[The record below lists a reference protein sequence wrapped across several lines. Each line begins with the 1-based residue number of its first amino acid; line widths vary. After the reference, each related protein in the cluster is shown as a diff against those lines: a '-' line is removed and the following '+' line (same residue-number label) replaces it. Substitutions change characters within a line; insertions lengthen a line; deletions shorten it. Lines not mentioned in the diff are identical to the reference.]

1 MTESQERAGADT
13 RTGADGDTTVPALTG
28 TDGDTTVPARAGTD
42 GTPTARTVGTP
53 TAGAGGD
60 AEAAPAPPSPAF
72 APDSLVLN
80 RKLPLWYQVS
90 QSLRASILGRPQDAS
105 ARLPTEEQLAA
116 HYGVSVLT
124 MRQALKELEAE
135 GLISR
140 HRRRGTFIEPRA
152 RRVSPVRLLGSVD
165 AIVAQQSGE
174 ATTVLGHGPTA
185 VPGDLAEFFPDCAEV
200 TCYRRL
206 RRDGQSD
213 EPTNWAE
220 NAVRPDIAARIDV
233 ADLERWPMTKV
244 LRDVVGVRI
253 SRITDT
259 VEARLA
265 DPVTAELL
273 QVPLL
278 SPILHYTGVT
288 YDEEGRVVDVA
299 RIRYRGDR
307 FSFSVTVEAH

>member
-1 MTESQERAGADT
+1 MT
-13 RTGADGDTTVPALTG
+13 
-28 TDGDTTVPARAGTD
+28 
-42 GTPTARTVGTP
+42 
-53 TAGAGGD
+53 
-60 AEAAPAPPSPAF
+60 AF

-90 QSLRASILGRPQDAS
+90 QSLRASILGRTPDAS
-105 ARLPTEEQLAA
+105 LRLPTEEQLAA

-124 MRQALKELEAE
+124 MRQALKELEEE

-140 HRRRGTFIEPRA
+140 HRRRGTFIEPGA
-152 RRVSPVRLLGSVD
+152 RRSTPRRLLGSID

-174 ATTVLGHGPTA
+174 RTTVLGHGAEP
-185 VPGDLAEFFPDCAEV
+185 VPGELAEYFPDVTEV
-200 TCYRRL
+200 VAYKRL
-206 RRDGQSD
+206 RRDGESG

-220 NAVRPDIAARIDV
+220 NAVRPEVAAGLDPV
-233 ADLERWPMTKV
+233 DLERWPMTKV
-244 LRDVVGVRI
+244 LRDVMGVRI

-265 DPVTAELL
+265 DPETAALL

-288 YDEEGRVVDVA
+288 YDEDGRVVDVA

-307 FSFSVTVEAH
+307 FSFTVTVEAH